1 MGGEPGKMPA
11 MRFAALALLALSSVA
26 AQAQLYRWTDSTGR
40 THMTYTPP
48 PADAK
53 GVQKRASS
61 APAPQSAGEPFALR
75 QAMKDYPVTL
85 YTLPSCDGCTQARK
99 LLNTRGIPFAE
110 KTVESEE
117 QLKKAT
123 GATGV
128 PAMLV
133 GSDMVTGYEEGA
145 YNRSLDAAGYPRAGL
160 LKPRNQQAPATP
172 KAEAPAAQA
181 PAAQATSPAAPRGR
195 YATPQ

>member
-1 MGGEPGKMPA
+1 
-11 MRFAALALLALSSVA
+11 MRFAAFALLALSSVA
-26 AQAQLYRWTDSTGR
+26 VQAQLYRWTDSTGR
-40 THMTYTPP
+40 THVTDTPP
-48 PADAK
+48 PSDAK

-61 APAPQSAGEPFALR
+61 APAEESSNEPYALR

-85 YTLPSCDGCTQARK
+85 YTLASCDGCTQARK
-99 LLNTRGIPFAE
+99 LLNARGIPFAE

-128 PAMLV
+128 PALLV
-133 GSDMVTGYEEGA
+133 GSDIVTGFEAGA
-145 YNRSLDAAGYPRAGL
+145 YNRSLDAAGYPRAGI
-160 LKPRNQQAPATP
+160 LKPRNQQPPAPP
-172 KAEAPAAQA
+172 KGQAQAPAAQA
-181 PAAQATSPAAPRGR
+181 PAAPPAAPRGR

>member
-1 MGGEPGKMPA
+1 MRA

-40 THMTYTPP
+40 THVTDTPP
-48 PADAK
+48 PSDAK
-53 GVQKRASS
+53 GVQKRAAN
-61 APAPQSAGEPFALR
+61 APAADTSSNEPYALR

-99 LLNTRGIPFAE
+99 LLNARGIPFSE

-128 PAMLV
+128 PALIV
-133 GSDMVTGYEEGA
+133 GSDTVTGYEESA
-145 YNRSLDAAGYPRAGL
+145 YNRSLDAAGYPRAGV
-160 LKPRNQQAPATP
+160 LKPRNQQPPAPA
-172 KAEAPAAQA
+172 KAEAPAAAQA
-181 PAAQATSPAAPRGR
+181 PAAPAAPRGR